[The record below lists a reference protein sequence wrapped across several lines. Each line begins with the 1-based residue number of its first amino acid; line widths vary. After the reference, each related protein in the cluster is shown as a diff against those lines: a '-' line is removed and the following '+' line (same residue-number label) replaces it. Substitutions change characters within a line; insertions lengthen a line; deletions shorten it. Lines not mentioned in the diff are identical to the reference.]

1 MSGTIA
7 CVGHDGNRAGAQIA
21 FLNVLRWL
29 RSRHHGDLVILLA
42 QGGPLVDDYRT
53 VAPTVV
59 VATPDPGG
67 PPMPTSVTDSP
78 EVGRPAH
85 LGRLLR
91 LTPNGVDLVYANS
104 VASVHVVRELKAMW
118 QCPVLCHVR
127 ELEMGIQQYFGVE
140 RFRAAQPFI
149 DAYVAGS
156 AVVEANLVLNHGVPT
171 SRIHRIA
178 TGILLSEA
186 DHDGVGPQEAQLRRE
201 LGIPSEAFVVG
212 GSGTTDWRKGPD
224 LFLQVARHVFAHRGA
239 PPVHFVW
246 IGGDGMALEYLRRDT
261 MMLGLGDRLHWVG
274 SVRDPRSH
282 FSQLGAF
289 LMVSREDPFP
299 LVCLEAAAFQ
309 VPIICFRDAGG
320 MPEFVED
327 DAGIVVPYLDVEGA
341 ASSVLALAC
350 DADLRRRLGRRAEE
364 KVRARH
370 DIDKVGPQLLDLFL
384 RYVEET
390 RVAKR
395 RLRPSESEDPAT
407 QAPASAQ

>member
-1 MSGTIA
+1 MNGTIV
-7 CVGHDGNRAGAQIA
+7 CVGHDGNRAGAQIVL
-21 FLNVLRWL
+21 LNTARWL
-29 RSRHHGDLVILLA
+29 RSRHDGDLVILLT
-42 QGGPLVDDYRT
+42 QGGPLVDDYQT
-53 VAPTVV
+53 IAPTVV
-59 VATPDPGG
+59 VGAPEPGG
-67 PPMPTSVTDSP
+67 RRPTSATDSP
-78 EVGRPAH
+78 EVDRPAH
-85 LGRLLR
+85 LGQLLR
-91 LTPNGVDLVYANS
+91 VIPNGVELVYANS

-156 AVVEANLVLNHGVPT
+156 AAVEANLVLNHDVPT

-178 TGILLSEA
+178 TAIRLSEA
-186 DHDGVGPQEAQLRRE
+186 DHDGVGPQHAQWRRE
-201 LGIPSEAFVVG
+201 LGVPPDAFLVG
-212 GSGTTDWRKGPD
+212 GSGAADWRKGPD
-224 LFLQVARHVFAHRGA
+224 LFLQVARHVLAHRGA

-261 MMLGLGDRLHWVG
+261 MMLGLGDRVHWVG

-327 DAGIVVPYLDVEGA
+327 DAGIIVPYLDVEGA

-350 DADLRRRLGRRAEE
+350 DGDLRRRLGSRAEE

-370 DIDKVGPQLLDLFL
+370 DIDKVGPQLLDLFQ
-384 RYVEET
+384 RYAEDT

-395 RLRPSESEDPAT
+395 RLTLSESQDPAT
-407 QAPASAQ
+407 QAPASTE